1 MRPRSRAGRSVAILG
16 STGSIGVSAL
26 KVVRQLRGQVKI
38 TGLAAGKNAP
48 ALLRQAR
55 EFKPKLLAIRDE
67 AQGAWLKSKLSKG
80 KAYKPRLAIGPQ
92 ALEWLAGQPGAD
104 MLLSAVVGA
113 AGLVPTLAAI
123 RSGKDI
129 ALANKET
136 LVAGGELVRREVKK
150 SGVNILPVD
159 SEHNAIFQCLSGING
174 EHELKRLIL
183 TASGGPFLGASAG
196 SLKKVSVLQA
206 LKHPTWRMG
215 AKISVDS
222 ATLMNKGLEVIEAHW
237 LFGIDFDRIAVLVH
251 PQSVVHSMVEA
262 VDGSVLAQLGPTDMR
277 LPIQHAF
284 THPRRVASAVASLD
298 FLKLKGL
305 TFEAPDFKRFPCLGL
320 AYKAGRLGGGAPAA
334 LNAANEVAVEAF
346 LKGKLDFLGIPRILS
361 RVLGVFARRPRV
373 GLTLKHILETDAWA
387 RAQAG
392 ALIYD

>member
-1 MRPRSRAGRSVAILG
+1 MKRIAILG

-26 KVVRQLRGQVKI
+26 KVARELKQQIKI
-38 TGLAAGKNAP
+38 TALAAGKNASV
-48 ALLRQAR
+48 LLKQAV
-55 EFKPKLLAIRDE
+55 EFKPAWLAIRD
-67 AQGAWLKSKLSKG
+67 ADQGAWLKHQLAKKRS
-80 KAYKPRLAIGPQ
+80 YQPRLFIGPQ
-92 ALEWLAGQPGAD
+92 ALELLAKEAKAD

-150 SGVNILPVD
+150 AGVSILPVD
-159 SEHNAIFQCLSGING
+159 SEHNAIFKCLSGISG
-174 EHELKRLIL
+174 QKELKRLIL
-183 TASGGPFLGASAG
+183 TASGGPFLDASL
-196 SLKKVSVLQA
+196 SQLKKVTVAQA
-206 LKHPTWRMG
+206 LKNPTWRMG

-237 LFGIDFDRIAVLVH
+237 LFGVDFDHIDVLVH
-251 PQSVVHSMVEA
+251 PQSVIHSMVEA

-284 THPRRVASAVASLD
+284 TYPARVGSSVGSLN
-298 FLKLKGL
+298 FLTLKAL
-305 TFEAPDFKRFPCLGL
+305 SFAQPDTKRFPCLGL
-320 AYKAGRLGGGAPAA
+320 AYKAGRLGGAAPAA
-334 LNAANEVAVEAF
+334 LNAANEVAVDAF
-346 LKGKLDFLGIPRILS
+346 LKGKLDFLGIPRTLS
-361 RVLGVFARRPRV
+361 KVLSVFARRPRAR
-373 GLTLKHILETDAWA
+373 LSLEHILESDSWA

-392 ALIYD
+392 EIIHG